1 MHCHYKSSP
10 LCPHSFSE
18 PSFGHFNKD
27 EVLDVMVEEDIGN
40 YTKRACGPL
49 LTFLTLIFCV
59 QPLSLV
65 MDLNHILT
73 GPLSVLYVGYDP

>member
-49 LTFLTLIFCV
+49 LTFLT
-59 QPLSLV
+59 
-65 MDLNHILT
+65 
-73 GPLSVLYVGYDP
+73 